1 MWPTTASPA
10 LKSSPHEAL
19 APTDRL
25 EYALGSMDFGLFM
38 MPLHPP
44 HRALADGYQ
53 RDVDQIVLADQ
64 LGFREA
70 WVGEHLTER
79 WENAPAPDL
88 LLAQALAL
96 TKRIKLGTGVTLLA
110 LHNPV
115 YLAHRLAMLDHM
127 ARGRFQWGI
136 GGGAIPT
143 DLSLFG
149 LDASDPAAVRA
160 RSAEVLDVV
169 LKLWASEGQFSYH
182 GKFFDI
188 DTPVFDPVKD
198 RGYYMK
204 PYQRPHPPIAVAA
217 STPDSSSMR
226 MAGQR
231 GWIPMSSSLL
241 SRTYLS
247 DHWRLVET
255 GAASGGLKAERSQW
269 RVARDV
275 LVGPTP
281 AVARERA
288 RTVMGRNYVRHQHPN
303 RVGTIQMTSTKLEAS
318 MPDEAVTVD
327 YLMVNV
333 WIVGDPSQCVEQIH
347 RLHEE
352 SGGFGTLLSITTD
365 SDDAGWD
372 HESLR
377 LLMEQVAPRVA
388 HLG

>member
-1 MWPTTASPA
+1 MQ
-10 LKSSPHEAL
+10 
-19 APTDRL
+19 
-25 EYALGSMDFGLFM
+25 FGLFM

-44 HRALADGYQ
+44 HRAFADGYD
-53 RDVDQIVLADQ
+53 RDVAQIVLADR
-64 LGFREA
+64 LGFREV

-96 TKRIKLGTGVTLLA
+96 TKTVRLGTGVTLLA

-136 GGGAIPT
+136 GGGGIPT

-149 LDASDPAAVRA
+149 LDPSTVRA

-169 LKLWASEGQFSYH
+169 LKLWASDGRFTYR

-188 DTPVFDPVKD
+188 DTPVLDPVKD

-204 PYQRPHPPIAVAA
+204 PYQQPHPPIAVAA
-217 STPDSSSMR
+217 STPTSSSMR
-226 MAGQR
+226 MAGER

-241 SRTYLS
+241 SRPYLS
-247 DHWRLVET
+247 GHWRLVEA
-255 GAASGGLKAERSQW
+255 GAADAGRPAHRSQW
-269 RVARDV
+269 RIARDV
-275 LVGPTP
+275 LVAPTS

-288 RTVMGRNYVRHQHPN
+288 RAVLGRNYVQHQYPN
-303 RVGTIQMTSTKLEAS
+303 RIGTAQMASTKLEPS
-318 MPDEAVTVD
+318 MSDDAVTVD
-327 YLMVNV
+327 YLMENL
-333 WIVGDPSQCVEQIH
+333 WIVGDPSECADKIQQIY
-347 RLHEE
+347 EE
-352 SGGFGTLLSITTD
+352 SGGFGALLTITTD

-372 HESLR
+372 HQSLR
-377 LLMEQVAPRVA
+377 LLMEDVAPRVA
-388 HLG
+388 HLA

>member
-1 MWPTTASPA
+1 M
-10 LKSSPHEAL
+10 E
-19 APTDRL
+19 
-25 EYALGSMDFGLFM
+25 FGLFM

-44 HRALADGYQ
+44 HRTLADGYQ

-79 WENAPAPDL
+79 WETAPAPDL

-96 TKRIKLGTGVTLLA
+96 TRRVKLGTGVTLLA
-110 LHNPV
+110 LHHPV

-143 DLSLFG
+143 DLALFG
-149 LDASDPAAVRA
+149 LDPANPGAVRA

-169 LKLWASEGQFSYH
+169 LKLWASEGRFTHH
-182 GKFFDI
+182 GTFFDI
-188 DTPVFDPVKD
+188 DTPLLDPVKD

-204 PYQRPHPPIAVAA
+204 PYQRPHPPVAVAA
-217 STPDSSSMR
+217 STPDSGSMR
-226 MAGQR
+226 MAGER
-231 GWIPMSSSLL
+231 GWMPMTSSLL
-241 SRTYLS
+241 SRTYLKH
-247 DHWRLVET
+247 HWRLVEA
-255 GAASGGLKAERSQW
+255 GAAKSGRSANRSDW

-275 LVGPTP
+275 LVGPTA

-288 RTVMGRNYVRHQHPN
+288 GIVLGRNYLQHQHPN
-303 RVGTIQMTSTKLEAS
+303 RVGTIQMTSTKLDPA

-327 YLMVNV
+327 YLMDNV
-333 WIVGDPSQCVEQIH
+333 WIVGDPSQVVDQIQQ
-347 RLHEE
+347 LHEE

-377 LLMEQVAPRVA
+377 LLMDQVAPRVA
-388 HLG
+388 HLS

>member
-1 MWPTTASPA
+1 M
-10 LKSSPHEAL
+10 H
-19 APTDRL
+19 
-25 EYALGSMDFGLFM
+25 FGLFM

-53 RDVDQIVLADQ
+53 RDVDQLVLADR

-88 LLAQALAL
+88 LIAQALAL
-96 TKRIKLGTGVTLLA
+96 TQHVRLGTGVTLLA

-149 LDASDPAAVRA
+149 LDATNPAAVRA

-169 LKLWASEGQFSYH
+169 LKLWESEGRFTYR

-217 STPDSSSMR
+217 STPESSSMR

-241 SRTYLS
+241 SRPYLNN
-247 DHWRLVET
+247 HWKLVDA
-255 GAASGGLKAERSQW
+255 GAASQGRPASRSQW
-269 RVARDV
+269 RIARDV

-288 RTVMGRNYVRHQHPN
+288 RETLGRNYLRHQHPN
-303 RVGTIQMTSTKLEAS
+303 RVGTIQMTSTKLDPS

-327 YLMVNV
+327 YLMDNV

-347 RLHEE
+347 QLHEE

>member
-1 MWPTTASPA
+1 
-10 LKSSPHEAL
+10 
-19 APTDRL
+19 
-25 EYALGSMDFGLFM
+25 
-38 MPLHPP
+38 
-44 HRALADGYQ
+44 
-53 RDVDQIVLADQ
+53 Q
-64 LGFREA
+64 LGFREG

-96 TKRIKLGTGVTLLA
+96 TKHVRLGTGVTLLA

-115 YLAHRLAMLDHM
+115 YLAHRLAMLDHL

-136 GGGAIPT
+136 GGGGIPT

-149 LDASDPAAVRA
+149 LDHTNPGAVRA
-160 RSAEVLDVV
+160 RSAEVLEVV
-169 LKLWASEGQFSYH
+169 LKLWASAGRFTYH

-198 RGYYMK
+198 RGFYMK
-204 PYQRPHPPIAVAA
+204 PYQQPHPPIAVAA
-217 STPDSSSMR
+217 STPNSSSMR
-226 MAGQR
+226 MAGER

-241 SRTYLS
+241 SRPYLS
-247 DHWRLVET
+247 DHWRLVEA
-255 GAASGGLKAERSQW
+255 GATAAGRQATRSQW
-269 RVARDV
+269 RIARDV
-275 LVGPTP
+275 LVAPTS

-288 RTVMGRNYVRHQHPN
+288 RAVLGRNYVQHQYPN
-303 RVGTIQMTSTKLEAS
+303 RVGTVQMASTKLEPS

-327 YLMVNV
+327 YLMENV
-333 WIVGDPSQCVEQIH
+333 WIVGDPAECADKIH
-347 RLHEE
+347 QLYED
-352 SGGFGTLLSITTD
+352 SGGFGALLSITTD

-377 LLMEQVAPRVA
+377 LLMQDVAPRVA

>member
-1 MWPTTASPA
+1 MQ
-10 LKSSPHEAL
+10 
-19 APTDRL
+19 
-25 EYALGSMDFGLFM
+25 FGLFM

-44 HRALADGYQ
+44 HRPLADGYQ
-53 RDVDQIVLADQ
+53 RDVDQLVLADR

-96 TKRIKLGTGVTLLA
+96 TKNIKLGTGVTLLA

-143 DLSLFG
+143 DLALFG
-149 LDASDPAAVRA
+149 LDPRSPATVRA
-160 RSAEVLDVV
+160 RSAEVLEVV
-169 LKLWASEGQFSYH
+169 LGLWAAEDHFSYH
-182 GKFFDI
+182 GKFFSI
-188 DTPVFDPVKD
+188 DTPAFDPVKD

-217 STPDSSSMR
+217 STPDSSSMQ

-241 SRTYLS
+241 SRTYLR
-247 DHWRLVET
+247 DHWGLVET
-255 GAASGGLKAERSQW
+255 GAASSGLKADRRQW

-288 RTVMGRNYVRHQHPN
+288 RAVLGRNYDRHQLPN
-303 RVGTIQMTSTKLEAS
+303 RVGTVQLASTKLDPA
-318 MPDEAVTVD
+318 MPDAAVTAD
-327 YLMVNV
+327 YLTDNL
-333 WIVGDPSQCVEQIH
+333 WLVGDVSEVVEQIH
-347 RLHEE
+347 QLHEE
-352 SGGFGTLLSITTD
+352 SGGFGTLLTITTD

-377 LLMEQVAPRVA
+377 LLMEEVAPRVA
-388 HLG
+388 HLE

>member
-1 MWPTTASPA
+1 M
-10 LKSSPHEAL
+10 E
-19 APTDRL
+19 
-25 EYALGSMDFGLFM
+25 FGLFM

-44 HRALADGYQ
+44 HRAFADGYE
-53 RDVDQIVLADQ
+53 RDVAQIVLADQ

-96 TKRIKLGTGVTLLA
+96 TRNVRLGTGVTLLA

-136 GGGAIPT
+136 GGGGIPT

-149 LDASDPAAVRA
+149 LDHTNPGAVRA

-169 LKLWASEGQFSYH
+169 LKLWASEGRFTYR

-188 DTPVFDPVKD
+188 ETPVFDPVKD

-204 PYQRPHPPIAVAA
+204 PYQLPHPPIAVAA
-217 STPDSSSMR
+217 STPHSGSMR
-226 MAGQR
+226 MAGER

-241 SRTYLS
+241 SRPYLA
-247 DHWRLVET
+247 DHWHLVEA
-255 GAASGGLKAERSQW
+255 GAASAGRQADRSQW
-269 RVARDV
+269 RIARDV
-275 LVGPTP
+275 LVAPTSS
-281 AVARERA
+281 VARERA
-288 RTVMGRNYVRHQHPN
+288 RIVLGRNYVQHQYPN
-303 RVGTIQMTSTKLEAS
+303 RRGTIQMASTKLEPS

-327 YLMVNV
+327 YLMENV
-333 WIVGDPSQCVEQIH
+333 WIVGDPAEVADKIH
-347 RLHEE
+347 QLHEE

-365 SDDAGWD
+365 ADDAGWD

-377 LLMEQVAPRVA
+377 LLLEDVAPRVA
-388 HLG
+388 RLG

>member
-1 MWPTTASPA
+1 MQ
-10 LKSSPHEAL
+10 
-19 APTDRL
+19 
-25 EYALGSMDFGLFM
+25 FGLFM

-44 HRALADGYQ
+44 YRAFADCYQ
-53 RDVDQIVLADQ
+53 RDVAQIVLADQ
-64 LGFREA
+64 LGYREA

-96 TKRIKLGTGVTLLA
+96 TKTVRLGTGVTLLA

-136 GGGAIPT
+136 GGGGIPT

-149 LDASDPAAVRA
+149 LDPSTVRA

-169 LKLWASEGQFSYH
+169 LKLWASDGRFTYR

-188 DTPVFDPVKD
+188 DTPVLDPVKG

-204 PYQRPHPPIAVAA
+204 PYQEPHPPIAVAA

-226 MAGQR
+226 MAGER

-241 SRTYLS
+241 SRSHLAA
-247 DHWRLVET
+247 HWRLVET
-255 GAASGGLKAERSQW
+255 GAAGAGRQADRSQW
-269 RVARDV
+269 RIARDV
-275 LVGPTP
+275 LVAPTS
-281 AVARERA
+281 ALARERA
-288 RTVMGRNYVRHQHPN
+288 RAVLGRNYVQHQYPN
-303 RVGTIQMTSTKLEAS
+303 RIGTVQMASTKLEPS

-327 YLMVNV
+327 YLMENV
-333 WIVGDPSQCVEQIH
+333 WIVGDPAECADKIH
-347 RLHEE
+347 QLYED
-352 SGGFGTLLSITTD
+352 SGGFGALLSITTD

-372 HESLR
+372 YESLR
-377 LLMEQVAPRVA
+377 LLMQDVAPRVA

>member
-1 MWPTTASPA
+1 MQ
-10 LKSSPHEAL
+10 
-19 APTDRL
+19 
-25 EYALGSMDFGLFM
+25 FGLFM

-44 HRALADGYQ
+44 HRAFADCYD
-53 RDVDQIVLADQ
+53 RDIAQIVVADQ

-96 TKRIKLGTGVTLLA
+96 TKNVRLGTGVTLLA

-127 ARGRFQWGI
+127 SRGRFQWGI
-136 GGGAIPT
+136 GGGGIPT

-149 LDASDPAAVRA
+149 LDPSSVRA

-169 LKLWASEGQFSYH
+169 LKLWASEGRFTYR

-188 DTPVFDPVKD
+188 DTPVLDPVKG

-204 PYQRPHPPIAVAA
+204 PLQQPHPPIAVAA

-226 MAGQR
+226 MAGER

-241 SRTYLS
+241 SRSHLAA
-247 DHWRLVET
+247 HWRLVES
-255 GAASGGLKAERSQW
+255 GAAGAGRRADRSNW

-275 LVGPTP
+275 LVAPTST
-281 AVARERA
+281 VARERA
-288 RTVMGRNYVRHQHPN
+288 RAVLGRNYVEHQHPN
-303 RVGTIQMTSTKLEAS
+303 RIGTVQMASTKLDPS
-318 MPDEAVTVD
+318 IPDDAVTVD
-327 YLMVNV
+327 YLMENV
-333 WIVGDPSQCVEQIH
+333 WIVGDPAECTEKIH
-347 RLHEE
+347 ELYEV
-352 SGGFGTLLSITTD
+352 SGGFGALLSITTD

-377 LLMEQVAPRVA
+377 LLMEDVAPRVA

>member
-1 MWPTTASPA
+1 M
-10 LKSSPHEAL
+10 H
-19 APTDRL
+19 
-25 EYALGSMDFGLFM
+25 FGLFM

-44 HRALADGYQ
+44 HRALADGYA
-53 RDVDQIVLADQ
+53 RDVAQIVLADR

-88 LLAQALAL
+88 LLAQALVQTADI
-96 TKRIKLGTGVTLLA
+96 RLGTGVTLLA

-115 YLAHRLAMLDHM
+115 YLAHRLAMLDHL

-143 DLSLFG
+143 DLALFG
-149 LDASDPAAVRA
+149 LDAKDPAAVRA

-169 LKLWASEGQFSYH
+169 LKLWASEGSFSHH
-182 GKFFDI
+182 GRFFDVEA
-188 DTPVFDPVKD
+188 PVFDPVKD

-217 STPDSSSMR
+217 STPDSGSMR

-231 GWIPMSSSLL
+231 GFIPMSSSLL
-241 SRTYLS
+241 SRSYLK

-255 GAASGGLKAERSQW
+255 GAASAGRTARRADW

-275 LVGPTP
+275 LVASTP
-281 AVARERA
+281 AIARERA
-288 RTVMGRNYVRHQHPN
+288 RAVLGHNYVRHQHPN
-303 RVGTIQMTSTKLEAS
+303 RVGTIQMTSTKLDPA

-327 YLMVNV
+327 YLMDNV
-333 WIVGDPSQCVEQIH
+333 WLVGDPAEVAAQIEQ
-347 RLHEE
+347 LHAE
-352 SGGFGTLLSITTD
+352 SGGFGTLLAITTD